1 MTELVCIVCP
11 RGCRISIDNGAVSGN
26 GCKRGEAFALSE
38 MTCPMRTVCSTVATT
53 FEDYPVLPVRT
64 NGEIPKD
71 KIADLMKEINA
82 VVVDK
87 KIKRG
92 DVVIQNVVGTD
103 VNVIAS
109 ASIY

>member
-1 MTELVCIVCP
+1 MELVCIVCP
-11 RGCRISIDNGAVSGN
+11 RGCRINVENGVVSGN
-26 GCKRGEAFALSE
+26 GCKRGETFALSE

-71 KIADLMKEINA
+71 KIQDLMKEINA

-92 DVVIQNVVGTD
+92 DVVIQKVVGTD
-103 VNVIAS
+103 VDVVAS

>member
-1 MTELVCIVCP
+1 MELVCIVCP
-11 RGCRISIDNGAVSGN
+11 RGCRINVENGVVSGN
-26 GCKRGEAFALSE
+26 SCKRGEAFALSE

-71 KIADLMKEINA
+71 KIQDLMKEINA

-87 KIKRG
+87 KTKRG
-92 DVVIQNVVGTD
+92 DVVIEKVVGTD
-103 VNVIAS
+103 VDVVAS

>member
-1 MTELVCIVCP
+1 MELVCIVCP
-11 RGCRISIDNGAVSGN
+11 RGCRINVENGVVSGN
-26 GCKRGEAFALSE
+26 SCKRGEAFALSE

-71 KIADLMKEINA
+71 KIQDLMKEINA

-92 DVVIQNVVGTD
+92 DVVIEKVVGTD
-103 VNVIAS
+103 VDVVAS

>member
-1 MTELVCIVCP
+1 MELVCIVCP
-11 RGCRISIDNGAVSGN
+11 RGCRLNVENGVVSGN
-26 GCKRGEAFALSE
+26 SCKRGEAFALSE

-71 KIADLMKEINA
+71 KIQDLMKEINA

-92 DVVIQNVVGTD
+92 DVVIEKVVGTD
-103 VNVIAS
+103 VDVVAS

>member
-1 MTELVCIVCP
+1 MELVCIVCP
-11 RGCRISIDNGAVSGN
+11 RGCRINVENGVVSGN

-64 NGEIPKD
+64 NGEILKD
-71 KIADLMKEINA
+71 KIQDLMKEINA

-92 DVVIQNVVGTD
+92 DVVIEKVVGTD
-103 VNVIAS
+103 VDVVAS

>member
-1 MTELVCIVCP
+1 MELVCIVCP
-11 RGCRISIDNGAVSGN
+11 RGCRINVENGVVSGN
-26 GCKRGEAFALSE
+26 SCKRGEAFALSE

-71 KIADLMKEINA
+71 KIQDLMKEINA

-92 DVVIQNVVGTD
+92 DVVIQKVVGTD
-103 VNVIAS
+103 VDVVAS

>member
-1 MTELVCIVCP
+1 MELVCIVCP
-11 RGCRISIDNGAVSGN
+11 RGCRINVENGVVSGN

-71 KIADLMKEINA
+71 KIQEIG
-82 VVVDK
+82 
-87 KIKRG
+87 R
-92 DVVIQNVVGTD
+92 
-103 VNVIAS
+103 AS
-109 ASIY
+109 CRERV

>member
-11 RGCRISIDNGAVSGN
+11 RGCRISIDNGVVSGN
-26 GCKRGEAFALSE
+26 GCKRGEAFSLSE